1 MVVAWCRGPI
11 TGGAVANRRLS
22 RGNLWL
28 TAIQANHMA
37 FEGLVT
43 EPDGV
48 NDVEACLSEC
58 TDGAG
63 ISRGRISDDRTDVAV
78 RENVVRS
85 ELADDRGPKP
95 ATRHL
100 DFSY

>member
-1 MVVAWCRGPI
+1 
-11 TGGAVANRRLS
+11 
-22 RGNLWL
+22 
-28 TAIQANHMA
+28 MA

-43 EPDGV
+43 QPDCV
-48 NDVEACLSEC
+48 HNVEAGLSEC

-63 ISRGRISDDRTDVAV
+63 ISRGRISDDRTDVAF

-85 ELADDRGPKP
+85 ERADDRGPEP

-100 DFSY
+100 DFSYREIDSRRHRASAHLSGVLWKVAPAIPLNP